1 MIRQALYQPAR
12 MQAAS
17 PPGVRLRGGWRDGC
31 SFWREDRAHQWIG
44 DPVRQPHGGAGG
56 PRHGQALGIAFV
68 QTPGVA
74 PSVRGAGFNQL
85 VFENMTDN
93 PVGTGLSKPLQI
105 GSIGEA
111 GVYLTAMV
119 HGLDGG
125 RTLLFSYTVYRD

>member
-1 MIRQALYQPAR
+1 MTAVRSGGKTVLTSGSVIPFDSRTVELAV
-12 MQAAS
+12 
-17 PPGVRLRGGWRDGC
+17 PGM
-31 SFWREDRAHQWIG
+31 A
-44 DPVRQPHGGAGG
+44 
-56 PRHGQALGIAFV
+56 QALGIAFV

-74 PSVRGAGFNQL
+74 PSVRGAGLNQL